1 MPLPRTSA
9 VVAPGPHDVRGRRN
23 SLRFTQPPS
32 NLHTA
37 AISFNIRRQIRLEP
51 ASDAPCSPFRPP
63 NADPS
68 PPAPLR
74 ARPSHP
80 PPRPPAMG
88 AEAPPVCR
96 HPLVVTAVATPP
108 PAGPRS
114 RPTHGGWKMRR
125 RGDSYLAIS
134 GTAANHP
141 PEGPSP
147 PSTWSRAPPGWPAR
161 ATPLVGESA
170 KWPLEATL
178 HGTARTASRE
188 PGGWRRR
195 CAR

>member
-51 ASDAPCSPFRPP
+51 ASDAPCSPFRP
-63 NADPS
+63 
-68 PPAPLR
+68 LY
-74 ARPSHP
+74 HP
-80 PPRPPAMG
+80 PPRRNCARGTYLSRAARRGAVGARSAPVADAAAVHG
-88 AEAPPVCR
+88 SASLQRQQAAEAMS
-96 HPLVVTAVATPP
+96 A
-108 PAGPRS
+108 
-114 RPTHGGWKMRR
+114 HGGWKMRQ

-134 GTAANHP
+134 GPAANHP

-161 ATPLVGESA
+161 ATPLVGESV
-170 KWPLEATL
+170 KWPLEAT
-178 HGTARTASRE
+178 
-188 PGGWRRR
+188 
-195 CAR
+195 